1 MPRPSATQFD
11 VTTRRISQ
19 KNDMLLLSSLLTY
32 IKPHMG
38 KLAIGVM
45 ALIITL
51 GVELIRPIIIRYVI
65 DEGFVHKDFHIILLC
80 AMAYIISIAL
90 SFIFMFLQNYLL
102 ERFGQTIILEL
113 RNIVFS
119 KILHKRVNDFESIPT
134 GNWVTRITNDIES
147 LRTLYTDV
155 LIKLGSNIVFIFG
168 ILGAMYYLNVY
179 LALVMTAIVPI
190 MGVIIF
196 VYQKFS
202 RKAFRGVRLELAA
215 SNSSV
220 QEILNFIVTI
230 KTYVAENY
238 ISHYYDEVSKR
249 YLQAGLQEVKTF
261 AIFRPIVDGL
271 FFVAIIAVFSFTNY
285 FDSVT
290 DAGVVFAFIQYMDKF
305 FQPLKEIAE
314 KYNSLQSSLAGGER
328 LVPLLQETST
338 SRNDVI
344 EVPKELASVH
354 SIELEHVY
362 FSYDDSENYVLE
374 DISMTIQGG
383 EFIGIVGVSGAGK
396 STLLSL
402 LMGLY
407 QPTKGRILINHID
420 IKNYDGVVLRE
431 VIGYVFQSAHLF
443 KGTIRENISLYDDA
457 ITYDK
462 IIAATDKVG
471 LHSMII
477 KLPEGYD
484 TPVGYLGSLLSSGE
498 KQLLAFARTLLKEK
512 PVLLLDEATSNV
524 DSQTEQKIQDSIAS
538 IRGDK
543 TVISIAHR
551 ISTIQDADCIYVL
564 EKGKLVES
572 GSYQSLIQQKG
583 LFYDLWAHR

>member
-19 KNDMLLLSSLLTY
+19 KNDMLLLSSLLAY

-38 KLAIGVM
+38 KLAVGVM

-190 MGVIIF
+190 MGIIIF

-328 LVPLLQETST
+328 LVPLLQETSI

-420 IKNYDGVVLRE
+420 IKNYDGAVLRE

-457 ITYDK
+457 VTDDK

-471 LHSMII
+471 LHSMIM

-512 PVLLLDEATSNV
+512 PVLLLDEATSNI

-551 ISTIQDADCIYVL
+551 ISTIKDADCIYVL
-564 EKGKLVES
+564 EKGKLIES

-583 LFYDLWAHR
+583 VFYDLWAHR

>member
-19 KNDMLLLSSLLTY
+19 KNDMLLLSSLLAY

-38 KLAIGVM
+38 KLAVGVM

-190 MGVIIF
+190 MGIIIF

-328 LVPLLQETST
+328 LVPLLQETSI

-420 IKNYDGVVLRE
+420 IKNYDGAVLRE

-457 ITYDK
+457 VTDDK
-462 IIAATDKVG
+462 IIVATDKVG
-471 LHSMII
+471 LHSMIM

-512 PVLLLDEATSNV
+512 PVLLLDEATSNI

-551 ISTIQDADCIYVL
+551 ISTIKDADCIYVL
-564 EKGKLVES
+564 EKGKLIES

-583 LFYDLWAHR
+583 VFYDLWAHR